1 MPTCLCIGWKSGSE
15 CAPKAKL
22 VAGGRVQK
30 QRWRSPPEI
39 LPSLKCNYSSTGFR
53 SLKMGILLW
62 IVFGLLAGGVARWI
76 MPGPD
81 RMGLIATIVL
91 GVAGAL
97 LGGVIGSV
105 FGSVGVMGFDFRSFL
120 TAI

>member
-1 MPTCLCIGWKSGSE
+1 
-15 CAPKAKL
+15 
-22 VAGGRVQK
+22 
-30 QRWRSPPEI
+30 
-39 LPSLKCNYSSTGFR
+39 
-53 SLKMGILLW
+53 MGILLW

-120 TAI
+120 TAIIGALAVLFCYRTFAMRATA